1 MKERPIIFNTEMVR
15 AILDGRK
22 TQTRRIIK
30 GKNPPAAVGDIL
42 YVKETYKPLKN
53 GTYLYRANSVFENRT
68 TEDVGFYWKPSIH
81 MPKEAA
87 RIFLKVIAVE
97 KQQLWNITDADAKRE
112 GVDGEYGEYRF
123 SFKELWYKTYGK
135 RDGCAW
141 SSNPAVWVI
150 TFNIE
155 KIIQQ

>member
-22 TQTRRIIK
+22 TQTRRIVK

-42 YVKETYKPLKN
+42 YVKETYRN
-53 GTYLYRANSVFENRT
+53 AGDGTYLYKADPIFENRT

-112 GVDGEYGEYRF
+112 GVA
-123 SFKELWYKTYGK
+123 LYKLPFLGSAILIIT
-135 RDGCAW
+135 
-141 SSNPAVWVI
+141 SNV
-150 TFNIE
+150 T
-155 KIIQQ
+155 

>member
-22 TQTRRIIK
+22 TQTRRIVK
-30 GKNPPAAVGDIL
+30 GKNLPAAVGDIL
-42 YVKETYKPLKN
+42 YVKETYRN
-53 GTYLYRANSVFENRT
+53 AGDGTYLYKADPIFENRT

-123 SFKELWYKTYGK
+123 SFKKLWNKMYGK
-135 RDGCAW
+135 KEGCDW
-141 SSNPAVWVI
+141 SSNPYVWVM
-150 TFNIE
+150 TFTIE
-155 KIIQQ
+155 KSKQQ